1 MIMKKSMLFA
11 AMFAT
16 GVAFASPLQPTSLTT
31 MSIEIQEGKVKIEP
45 DTLPDP
51 VKTALANDEEVK
63 SLTIAEAWQWT
74 LPDGSFNFEVVFDNG
89 TEEKLSKKYDKD
101 GNEIKD

>member
-1 MIMKKSMLFA
+1 MKKSMLIV
-11 AMFAT
+11 AMFAA
-16 GVAFASPLQPTSLTT
+16 GVTFAAPLHASNLTPIG
-31 MSIEIQEGKVKIEP
+31 IEIQEGKVKIEP

-51 VKTALANDEEVK
+51 VKTSIANDEEVK

-74 LPDGSFNFEVVFDNG
+74 LPDGSFQFQVVFDNG

>member
-1 MIMKKSMLFA
+1 MKKSMLIATMFA
-11 AMFAT
+11 A
-16 GVAFASPLQPTSLTT
+16 GVAFAAPLQASNLTPVG
-31 MSIEIQEGKVKIEP
+31 IEIQEGKVKIEP

-51 VKTALANDEEVK
+51 VKTSIANDEEVK
-63 SLTIAEAWQWT
+63 SLTIIEAWQWT
-74 LPDGSFNFEVVFDNG
+74 MPDGSFQFQVVFDNG